1 MIGRL
6 LRNDDVLRLIV
17 LVVLVIVF
25 GLLTNGVTYSPLGL
39 RNILQQS
46 AIVGIAA
53 IGQAFVILTG
63 AIDVSL
69 YGTGMLVSVVGASA
83 LTSSIRPQPVRRRS
97 KLDLDRRRHHVGGRR
112 VGGGREWR
120 PCGLGADTFS
130 GRYLGNL
137 ADRRRPCSAHWR
149 RRTTITDLTPE
160 LRRFRAIVDR
170 WDSDSDRRDARPVP
184 PRGVC
189 SHTIPPSGDR
199 FTRSVGTRASAYLS
213 RHQGRS
219 VSSLRCL

>member
-17 LVVLVIVF
+17 VVALVIIF

-69 YGTGMLVSVVGASA
+69 YGTECSSASLA
-83 LTSSIRPQPVRRRS
+83 
-97 KLDLDRRRHHVGGRR
+97 RRH
-112 VGGGREWR
+112 
-120 PCGLGADTFS
+120 
-130 GRYLGNL
+130 
-137 ADRRRPCSAHWR
+137 
-149 RRTTITDLTPE
+149 
-160 LRRFRAIVDR
+160 
-170 WDSDSDRRDARPVP
+170 
-184 PRGVC
+184 
-189 SHTIPPSGDR
+189 
-199 FTRSVGTRASAYLS
+199 
-213 RHQGRS
+213 
-219 VSSLRCL
+219 

>member
-17 LVVLVIVF
+17 LVALVIVF

-69 YGTGMLVSVVGASA
+69 YGTGMLVSVSA
-83 LTSSIRPQPVRRRS
+83 RRR
-97 KLDLDRRRHHVGGRR
+97 
-112 VGGGREWR
+112 
-120 PCGLGADTFS
+120 
-130 GRYLGNL
+130 
-137 ADRRRPCSAHWR
+137 
-149 RRTTITDLTPE
+149 
-160 LRRFRAIVDR
+160 
-170 WDSDSDRRDARPVP
+170 
-184 PRGVC
+184 
-189 SHTIPPSGDR
+189 
-199 FTRSVGTRASAYLS
+199 
-213 RHQGRS
+213 
-219 VSSLRCL
+219 